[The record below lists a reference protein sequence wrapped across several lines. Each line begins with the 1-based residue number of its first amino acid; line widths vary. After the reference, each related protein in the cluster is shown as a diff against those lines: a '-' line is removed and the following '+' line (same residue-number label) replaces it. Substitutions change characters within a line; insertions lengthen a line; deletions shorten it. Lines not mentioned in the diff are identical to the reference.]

1 MNDMWIVSI
10 ILFGG
15 IAICFGLQRFLWWR
29 EDKAWAKMAN
39 SRLAAAERG
48 VDTSFMDDMP

>member
-15 IAICFGLQRFLWWR
+15 IAVCFGLQRFLWWR